1 VSYSYSRSH
10 NPKFQSHYNPN
21 VYTFAFSSA
30 IIRCNKISMRSI
42 LILSLILA
50 FTITYAQDRK
60 DTIRMKDGAEILCQI
75 LKVSKPDS
83 IIQFCIRE
91 NGELKVKKVQTAY
104 VVSYA
109 WPGKYE
115 ADTYSK
121 MLGAKTIHHGEIYKG
136 YWPSGPPTAIR
147 ELTSSEMATKELNK
161 ASVMVRS
168 SFAVITAGLF
178 TAIFVPK
185 FIHEPT
191 IKPGNKYSY
200 PDDYKRYE
208 NTINTLQIVGYGVV
222 AAGAIIGLSSIP
234 HFRKARLLKLQSG
247 NELSFYHGRDGLCL
261 VFRF

>member
-1 VSYSYSRSH
+1 
-10 NPKFQSHYNPN
+10 
-21 VYTFAFSSA
+21 
-30 IIRCNKISMRSI
+30 MRSI
-42 LILSLILA
+42 LIVSLILA
-50 FTITYAQDRK
+50 CTIANAQDRK

-91 NGELKVKKVQTAY
+91 NGELKVKKVQTAFFA
-104 VVSYA
+104 SYA
-109 WPGKYE
+109 WPGKDQ

-121 MLGAKTIHHGEIYKG
+121 MLGAKTIHHGEIYQG
-136 YWPSGPPTAIR
+136 YWHTVTPYTIR
-147 ELTSSEMATKELNK
+147 ELTSSEMATHELNK

-191 IKPGNKYSY
+191 ITSSNMYSY
-200 PDDYKRYE
+200 ADDYKSYE

-222 AAGAIIGLSSIP
+222 AVGTIIGLSSIP
-234 HFRKARLLKLQSG
+234 HFRKAKLLKLQSG
-247 NELSFYHGRDGLCL
+247 NELSFYPGRDGLCL
-261 VFRF
+261 VFKF

>member
-1 VSYSYSRSH
+1 MR
-10 NPKFQSHYNPN
+10 
-21 VYTFAFSSA
+21 
-30 IIRCNKISMRSI
+30 IIII
-42 LILSLILA
+42 ISLILA
-50 FTITYAQDRK
+50 FNISNAQDRK
-60 DTIRMKDGAEILCQI
+60 DTIRMNDGAEILCQI

-91 NGELKVKKVQTAY
+91 NGELKVMKVQTAF
-104 VVSYA
+104 VASYA
-109 WPGKYE
+109 WPGKDQ

-136 YWPSGPPTAIR
+136 YWQTVTPYTIR
-147 ELTSSEMATKELNK
+147 DLTSSEMATNELNK

-191 IKPGNKYSY
+191 ITQSNMYSY
-200 PDDYKRYE
+200 ADDYKSYE
-208 NTINTLQIVGYGVV
+208 NTINTLHIVGYGVV
-222 AAGAIIGLSSIP
+222 AAGTIIGLSSIP
-234 HFRKARLLKLQSG
+234 HFRKAKLLKLQSG
-247 NELSFYHGRDGLCL
+247 NELSLYHGRDGLCL